1 MLIEFNEL
9 FEKYKISD
17 AYKLIYNFIW
27 SDLFDWY
34 FEFSKNLINDDET
47 KNETMFVLRS
57 VFLKSIKILN
67 PAMPHVTEEIWS
79 TFDDSLL
86 INNSWPETYKES
98 NDVKSDIVENLK
110 EIISQIRNFK
120 ATYQFKNKDILK
132 INAKKEVED
141 WFCNQLEKIG
151 NIEFSQ
157 SDDDGNNQ
165 KQIIF
170 QSGDLEFFLF
180 ADDYID
186 IDIEIK
192 KLNKKI
198 DNLEKTLSVSKSRL
212 ENEKFV
218 QNAKEE
224 LIQKEKQNIL
234 DVENEI
240 KLLKETRD
248 QFSV

>member
-1 MLIEFNEL
+1 
-9 FEKYKISD
+9 
-17 AYKLIYNFIW
+17 
-27 SDLFDWY
+27 
-34 FEFSKNLINDDET
+34 
-47 KNETMFVLRS
+47 MFVLRS

-86 INNSWPETYKES
+86 INNSWPDEYKETKDS
-98 NDVKSDIVENLK
+98 NRDDVENLK

-120 ATYQFKNKDILK
+120 ASYQLKNKDILK
-132 INAKKEVED
+132 INTKKDAPD
-141 WFCNQLEKIG
+141 WFCNQMEKIG
-151 NIEFSQ
+151 NIELNQNF
-157 SDDDGNNQ
+157 DDEKNQ

-170 QSGDLEFFLF
+170 QSGDYEFSLL
-180 ADDYID
+180 ADNYID
-186 IDIEIK
+186 IDTEIK

-198 DNLEKTLSVSKSRL
+198 ESLEKTLSVSKSRL

-224 LIQKEKQNIL
+224 LIKEEKQNIREV
-234 DVENEI
+234 DNEI

>member
-1 MLIEFNEL
+1 M
-9 FEKYKISD
+9 YK
-17 AYKLIYNFIW
+17 
-27 SDLFDWY
+27 
-34 FEFSKNLINDDET
+34 
-47 KNETMFVLRS
+47 R
-57 VFLKSIKILN
+57 
-67 PAMPHVTEEIWS
+67 
-79 TFDDSLL
+79 
-86 INNSWPETYKES
+86 
-98 NDVKSDIVENLK
+98 
-110 EIISQIRNFK
+110 Q
-120 ATYQFKNKDILK
+120 
-132 INAKKEVED
+132 
-141 WFCNQLEKIG
+141 
-151 NIEFSQ
+151 
-157 SDDDGNNQ
+157 
-165 KQIIF
+165 
-170 QSGDLEFFLF
+170 
-180 ADDYID
+180 D

>member
-1 MLIEFNEL
+1 MTFRINRKFSKSSHHIIDLKLCSIRLHDNSKFPWVILIPKRNNVTD
-9 FEKYKISD
+9 ISD
-17 AYKLIYNFIW
+17 LN
-27 SDLFDWY
+27 
-34 FEFSKNLINDDET
+34 SKDQ
-47 KNETMFVLRS
+47 
-57 VFLKSIKILN
+57 ILL
-67 PAMPHVTEEIWS
+67 M
-79 TFDDSLL
+79 
-86 INNSWPETYKES
+86 
-98 NDVKSDIVENLK
+98 K
-110 EIISQIRNFK
+110 EIVHISKIMKKLFK
-120 ATYQFKNKDILK
+120 TSKLN
-132 INAKKEVED
+132 V
-141 WFCNQLEKIG
+141 EKIG

-157 SDDDGNNQ
+157 SDDDGNQ

>member
-1 MLIEFNEL
+1 MILDSRNNSFDFRFPKTFIPEAIAKKYEPYLNRIPGNL
-9 FEKYKISD
+9 FENAIDFVNYGIQG
-17 AYKLIYNFIW
+17 I
-27 SDLFDWY
+27 
-34 FEFSKNLINDDET
+34 NLPGI
-47 KNETMFVLRS
+47 
-57 VFLKSIKILN
+57 
-67 PAMPHVTEEIWS
+67 
-79 TFDDSLL
+79 TFDPVSQAD
-86 INNSWPETYKES
+86 
-98 NDVKSDIVENLK
+98 ND
-110 EIISQIRNFK
+110 
-120 ATYQFKNKDILK
+120 
-132 INAKKEVED
+132 
-141 WFCNQLEKIG
+141 G
-151 NIEFSQ
+151 
-157 SDDDGNNQ
+157 NQ
-165 KQIIF
+165 KQIVF

-180 ADDYID
+180 VVVYID